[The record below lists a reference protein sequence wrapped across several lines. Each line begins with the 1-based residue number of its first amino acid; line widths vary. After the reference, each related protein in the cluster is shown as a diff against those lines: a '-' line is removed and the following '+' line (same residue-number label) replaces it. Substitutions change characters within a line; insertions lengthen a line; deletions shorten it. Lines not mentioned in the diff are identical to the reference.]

1 MYLMLDFDYY
11 NIAENELKRFSNAV
25 RCCVKFSV
33 KDSSSKKIKNKEF
46 AQRDSA
52 QIPCIDVSLYND
64 ISNYTF
70 DIKINLLV
78 ILVFFL
84 QINP

>member
-33 KDSSSKKIKNKEF
+33 KDYSSKKIKNKEF

-52 QIPCIDVSLYND
+52 QIPCIDISLYID

-70 DIKINLLV
+70 DIKTNLLV
-78 ILVFFL
+78 IVVFFYK
-84 QINP
+84 